1 MPIINQQRRDETV
14 RIATADI
21 CQCEDELENLKF
33 RLQLKILNYLATT
46 DEEFSYGEP
55 EILTKQFNDSINNG
69 N

>member
-1 MPIINQQRRDETV
+1 MPIINQQRRDEIV

>member
-1 MPIINQQRRDETV
+1 MPIINQQRRDEIV
-14 RIATADI
+14 RIATATI